1 MKLNLANRL
10 EALQSTLKLQL
21 PGVLAVILTGICGAF
36 LTLHHALMKINLA
49 NRFEKL
55 QSTLKPRLLGLSVAI
70 MVGAIGGFWII
81 HHAHAQSAAADA
93 ASRPVV
99 PTVAVA
105 KVGREDLFKEITI
118 PAEFRAYEEVA
129 LHGKVS
135 GYVNQMNVDFGDKV
149 KAGQLLAT
157 LEVPELQDELH
168 NAIATEQKAE
178 ADYTNANL
186 IYTRLTAVNKDHPNL
201 VAQQDLDTA
210 EANDHTTAAAIA
222 AAKADREKYQTLVAY
237 TKITAPFDGVIT
249 HRYADPGALIQAGT
263 ASDTQSMP
271 LVRVSDNYLLR
282 LDFPVTVDYVKDIE
296 LNDPVEVRVES
307 LGGKTFT
314 GNISRFTHDVDDN
327 TRTMITE
334 IEVPN
339 PDLKL
344 VPGMYATVVLKVEKR
359 SQALAIPTEAVAG
372 DKKNTVYVITPN
384 HEIEERTVTLGLET
398 PDKYEVVSG
407 LNEGDLVMIGN
418 RSQFQPGQKVEP
430 KIIQV
435 ASTL

>member
-1 MKLNLANRL
+1 MKGNLVNRL
-10 EALQSTLKLQL
+10 EALQSTLKQKSA
-21 PGVLAVILTGICGAF
+21 GTGTVILAGIVGAL
-36 LTLHHALMKINLA
+36 LTLHHAFMKINLA
-49 NRFEKL
+49 HRFEQL
-55 QSTLKPRLLGLSVAI
+55 QSTMKPHRLGISAAI
-70 MVGAIGGFWII
+70 IVGAIGGFWII
-81 HHAHAQSAAADA
+81 HHAHAQSAAVDA
-93 ASRPVV
+93 VSRSVV

-105 KVGREDLFKEITI
+105 KAGREDLYKEVTI
-118 PAEFRAYEEVA
+118 PAEFRPYEEVA
-129 LHGKVS
+129 LHAKVS
-135 GYVNQMNVDFGDKV
+135 GYVKEMNVDFGDKV

-186 IYTRLTAVNKDHPNL
+186 IYMRLTAVNRDHPNL

-237 TKITAPFDGVIT
+237 TKITAPFDGVVT
-249 HRYADPGALIQAGT
+249 RRYADPGTLIQAGT

-271 LVRVSDNYLLR
+271 LVRVSYNYLLR
-282 LDFPVTVDYVKDIE
+282 LDFPVTVDYVKDIV

-314 GNISRFTHDVDDN
+314 GNISRFTHKVDDN

-339 PDLKL
+339 PDLEL
-344 VPGMYATVVLKVEKR
+344 VPGMYASVVLKVEKR

-372 DKKNTVYVITPN
+372 AKKDTVYVVTPN
-384 HEIEERTVTLGLET
+384 HEIEERTVALGLET
-398 PDKYEVVSG
+398 PDKYEVLSG
-407 LNEGDLVMIGN
+407 LNEGDLVVLGN
-418 RSQFQPGQKVEP
+418 RTQFQPGQKVDP
-430 KIIQV
+430 QFIQI
-435 ASTL
+435 ASKL